1 MAFTKIVF
9 KSFSKLISKKNIYVI
24 KSLSAKNKHNLLPFS
39 FDYIRAS
46 TLQLCYEKI
55 MNQNIQ
61 GSIAELGVY
70 RGDFAKLLNFIFL
83 ERKFYLF
90 DTFSGFKDTD
100 VETDQKLGYSTGK
113 QDFSNTN
120 IEMVRS
126 KMPHPQNCIF
136 KQGFF
141 PETAKDVED
150 VFCFVSIDA
159 DLFTP
164 IYEGLQFFY
173 PRLVQGGYIFIH
185 DFNNDEY
192 KGAKEAVLKFSA
204 EQKINFVPIPDN
216 WGTAII
222 AK

>member
-1 MAFTKIVF
+1 MTITKRVF
-9 KSFSKLISKKNIYVI
+9 KSFSKLISKKDIYII
-24 KSLSAKNKHNLLPFS
+24 KSLSGKHKLNLLPFS
-39 FDYIRAS
+39 FDYIRAA
-46 TLQLCYEKI
+46 TLELCYEEI
-55 MNQNIQ
+55 MNKKIQ

-70 RGDFAKLLNFIFL
+70 RGDFAKLLNFLFS

-90 DTFSGFKDTD
+90 DTFNGFENSD
-100 VETDQKLGYSTGK
+100 VETDKRLGYSIGT

-120 IEMVRS
+120 IEIVRS
-126 KMPHPQNCIF
+126 KMMHPQNCIF

-141 PETAKDVED
+141 PETAKNVED

-164 IYEGLQFFY
+164 IYEGLHFFY
-173 PRLVQGGYIFIH
+173 PRLAPGGYIFVH

-192 KGAKEAVLKFSA
+192 KGAKEAVLKFCA
-204 EQKINFVPIPDN
+204 EQKTGFVPIADN

-222 AK
+222 TK